1 MFLDVYTRFHVSED
15 IFLVFSYPQRQS
27 IPFQSL
33 RPSGHLS
40 PFSHSAG
47 VERNRER
54 RDRYRSTIH
63 PEVVQGKEASLSAV
77 RPTEFKACRQPLS
90 TPDYY
95 IPCSVRTANVTH
107 PQDKKPSSLV
117 TRSCQIVTAGCVVF
131 N

>member
-40 PFSHSAG
+40 PFSHSTG
-47 VERNRER
+47 VERNRKR

-77 RPTEFKACRQPLS
+77 MAHRVQSMSAAPQHTGLLYPLQCLHSKCHAS
-90 TPDYY
+90 T
-95 IPCSVRTANVTH
+95 R
-107 PQDKKPSSLV
+107 
-117 TRSCQIVTAGCVVF
+117 
-131 N
+131 